1 MYAAV
6 NGHHEVVKSI
16 LKNSAD
22 VEAKVNEKGE
32 YKYSSN
38 LQNNLVY
45 VFELLFVFIS
55 FHSVIFL

>member
-38 LQNNLVY
+38 L
-45 VFELLFVFIS
+45 
-55 FHSVIFL
+55 